1 MGAMTSCSGLGEAIT
16 PEGTEWDENFNAI
29 VSTVD
34 SYVVRMGDS
43 TDSSGNVRRAYSL
56 RQIASS
62 QRFSG
67 FRAKFDSHADTC
79 VAGKH
84 CWVIHDW
91 KKPIDVYGWNSKDGK
106 RVCRVVPAVIGYE
119 RPDNR

>member
-16 PEGTEWDENFNAI
+16 PEGTECDENFNAI

-67 FRAKFDSHADTC
+67 FRAVFHPPLDLYSAIPVFYCIRTVPKGPEGLPP
-79 VAGKH
+79 AGKLMSTEILTS
-84 CWVIHDW
+84 WTD
-91 KKPIDVYGWNSKDGK
+91 S
-106 RVCRVVPAVIGYE
+106 E
-119 RPDNR
+119 